1 MKNILL
7 IFSLVLLAS
16 VAMAQETSQKIFCD
30 KSKSSITYSMKH
42 PLHAWTAISKEVTS
56 VIITDSKRENI
67 SQVAVSVKIASFD
80 SKNANRDSHTIEVT
94 EALKFPLITFSSS
107 KIEQN
112 GNQLKVTG
120 ILNFHN
126 VNKEISFDANSKSN
140 KGKLRVTGGFAVQ
153 MTTFGIDPPT
163 LMAISTEDNI
173 NIEFDIEY

>member
-1 MKNILL
+1 M
-7 IFSLVLLAS
+7 LLAS
-16 VAMAQETSQKIFCD
+16 VALAQETSQKIFCN

-42 PLHAWTAISKEVTS
+42 PLHAWTAVSKEVTS
-56 VIITDSKRENI
+56 VIITDAKHESI
-67 SQVAVSVKIASFD
+67 SQVAVSLKIASFD

-112 GNQLKVTG
+112 GNQLKVKG

-126 VNKEISFDANSKSN
+126 VNKEISFDAYSKSN

-153 MTTFGIDPPT
+153 MTDFGIEPPT
-163 LMAISTEDNI
+163 LMAIATEDNI